1 MAQGFSVGKAML
13 SIPHPAQLPHY
24 ISATRQPWNLSGP
37 EVFDAVAVLSLS
49 QLDGV
54 LARMKRLSA
63 LLNTS
68 EESDNYG

>member
-1 MAQGFSVGKAML
+1 ML
-13 SIPHPAQLPHY
+13 RASWSIPHPAQLPHY

-49 QLDGV
+49 QSDGV
-54 LARMKRLSA
+54 SARMKRLSA